1 MYLIRKFNTYLERL
15 YISGRPKM
23 LHKIVFSNV
32 ASKGIIGCGDK
43 LKYLLRL
50 YSRFLDE
57 QWRII
62 MLAQCG

>member
-1 MYLIRKFNTYLERL
+1 
-15 YISGRPKM
+15 M

-32 ASKGIIGCGDK
+32 ASEGIIGCEDK
-43 LKYLLRL
+43 LKYLFRL

-57 QWRII
+57 QWRTI